1 MTSGASSCSM
11 YSVRDGN
18 AEAGS
23 SFFDNLDQL
32 EGERLLVLQPL
43 RPAGGFGEAI
53 DEKIDRAVIEGI
65 DMHEQS
71 CFRRFGEGFVCEQI
85 GFDFFANIG
94 AIARLKS
101 GTQHR

>member
-1 MTSGASSCSM
+1 MDDFRRILLQHVQRTRREC
-11 YSVRDGN
+11 
-18 AEAGS
+18 EAGS

-65 DMHEQS
+65 DMHEQRLLQAVW
-71 CFRRFGEGFVCEQI
+71 RRL
-85 GFDFFANIG
+85 
-94 AIARLKS
+94 RL
-101 GTQHR
+101 